1 MTRSSMNRL
10 FAAGG
15 LGLAAALFLG
25 ANSFPD
31 RAADAARYVFFLAGT
46 LAVLS
51 LVLFLQKTPSPD
63 SHVKWVR
70 APRNFT
76 VTIAVMITY
85 GILIPWLGFFPA
97 SGFFMIA
104 LSWMLGFRRPLFVL
118 LATGLI
124 LGFVYLVFVHFLG
137 VPVPMGFWG
146 E

>member
-51 LVLFLQKTPSPD
+51 LVLFLQKTPSPH
-63 SHVKWVR
+63 SHLQWVR

>member
-63 SHVKWVR
+63 SHVQWVR

-124 LGFVYLVFVHFLG
+124 LGFVYLVFVHFLKI
-137 VPVPMGFWG
+137 PIPMGFWG

>member
-1 MTRSSMNRL
+1 MNRL

-63 SHVKWVR
+63 SHVQWVR

>member
-1 MTRSSMNRL
+1 MNRL

-63 SHVKWVR
+63 SHVQWVR
-70 APRNFT
+70 SPRNFT
-76 VTIAVMITY
+76 IAVAAIIVY
-85 GILIPWLGFFPA
+85 GVIVPWLGFFPA
-97 SGFFMIA
+97 SGIFMIA
-104 LSWMLGFRRPLFVL
+104 LSWMLGFRRPFLVL
-118 LATGLI
+118 LGTGLV
-124 LGFVYLVFVHFLG
+124 LSFVYLVFVYSLG

>member
-1 MTRSSMNRL
+1 MTRSSTNRL

-63 SHVKWVR
+63 SHVQWVR

>member
-31 RAADAARYVFFLAGT
+31 RAADAARYIFFLAGT

>member
-1 MTRSSMNRL
+1 MNRL

-31 RAADAARYVFFLAGT
+31 RAADAARYIFFLAGT

-51 LVLFLQKTPSPD
+51 LVLFIQKTPSPD
-63 SHVKWVR
+63 SHVRWVR
-70 APRNFT
+70 SPRNFT
-76 VTIAVMITY
+76 IAVILMATY
-85 GILIPWLGFFPA
+85 GILIPYIGFFPA
-97 SGFFMIA
+97 SGLFMIV
-104 LSWMLGFRRPLFVL
+104 LSWGLGFRRPFFIL
-118 LATGLI
+118 LGTAVI
-124 LGFVYLVFVHFLG
+124 LGFVYFVFVHFLG

>member
-63 SHVKWVR
+63 SHVQWVR

>member
-85 GILIPWLGFFPA
+85 GILIPCLGFFPA

>member
-51 LVLFLQKTPSPD
+51 LVLFLLKTPSPD
-63 SHVKWVR
+63 SHVQWVR

>member
-15 LGLAAALFLG
+15 LGLAAVLFLG

-63 SHVKWVR
+63 SHVQWVR